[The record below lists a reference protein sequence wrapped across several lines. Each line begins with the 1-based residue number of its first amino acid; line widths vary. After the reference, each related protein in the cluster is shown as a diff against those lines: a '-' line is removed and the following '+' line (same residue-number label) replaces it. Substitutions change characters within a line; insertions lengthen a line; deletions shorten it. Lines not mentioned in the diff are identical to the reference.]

1 MLSRFR
7 ANIIQVLKRIYF
19 FFPVQLLIVHLKHNL
34 ILLLFWVVLFMF
46 TAKMWGVKMGIPL
59 LFLDPE
65 YLGNV
70 DFWSYLIMGAS
81 CGAFIVAY
89 QIASYISNSYRFPFL
104 ASLSNPFLKYTV
116 NNAIVPL
123 LFVLYYSYQNI
134 RFQLN
139 NEFLSNTDIILN
151 LSGFYIGIFLA
162 IAFSFTYFFTVSKDI
177 FRLFGLERLTQTV
190 RKRTR
195 RIRLNKNRW
204 TRISQMQSAR
214 DERHV
219 ETYLASPIEI
229 RLARETYHYE
239 REVVDAVFKQ
249 NHVTAAVFEI
259 FVIFLLI
266 FLGFFSDFEFAM
278 IPAAASIF
286 LALTMLLM
294 LASAVQAWLKQW
306 SIPFFLVV
314 IFAINYL
321 SGYEFLGKRSH
332 AFGLNYA
339 IDAAQIPDSVLFDQ
353 TRRLQYNADV
363 NHGLEELGHWK
374 RKSHKGRSG
383 KPAIIFIATSGGG
396 LKSAAWTFTVM
407 QNLDSLLDARF
418 MQNVQMITGS
428 SGGLIGASY
437 FRELYYQKQLGKD
450 IDLNNQLYYHK
461 ITQDML
467 NPVGFTL
474 AVNDIFLRF
483 KSFHLDGQRYTKD
496 RGYAFEQALNRNTD
510 FALNKRMMD
519 YALAEY
525 YAHIPKIIFTPTIIN
540 DGRRM
545 IISSLP
551 SSYLTYSISHTFK
564 NQWILPEDVEFR
576 RFFAQHG
583 ADSLLFTSAI
593 RMSATFPYI
602 LPAVALPSEPLI
614 EVMDAGFRDNYGIKT
629 VVRYIH
635 AFRNWL
641 QNNTSSIVILQIR
654 ENHKAFDLKTKPK
667 RTITELL
674 TSPLG
679 NVYEN
684 MFRIQD
690 YVNDQLV
697 QYAEYWY
704 RGKIELVEF
713 DLNPDFRL
721 EENISMNLHLTSKEK
736 LKIREAIKFK
746 ENRDAVERLRRL
758 LNQ

>member
-1 MLSRFR
+1 MIKRFKLT
-7 ANIIQVLKRIYF
+7 VLLILRKIYF
-19 FFPVQLLIVHLKHNL
+19 FFPTQLAIVHLKHNL
-34 ILLLFWVVLFMF
+34 ILILFWFVLFMF
-46 TAKMWGVKMGIPL
+46 TAKQWGVKMGIPL

-70 DFWSYLIMGAS
+70 DFWAYLILGIS
-81 CGAFIVAY
+81 CGGFVVAY

-116 NNAIVPL
+116 NNAL
-123 LFVLYYSYQNI
+123 LPMLYIFYYSYQNI
-134 RFQLN
+134 RFQIN
-139 NEFLSNTDIILN
+139 NEFLSTTDIVLN
-151 LSGFYIGIFLA
+151 LSGFYIGIFLS

-177 FRLFGLERLTQTV
+177 FRIFGLERLTRTV
-190 RKRTR
+190 KKRTK
-195 RIRLNKNRW
+195 RIRLDKNSWKRL
-204 TRISQMQSAR
+204 SQMNVSR
-214 DERHV
+214 EERHV

-229 RLARETYHYE
+229 RLARETYHYD
-239 REVVDAVFKQ
+239 RELVDAVFKQ

-266 FLGFFSDFEFAM
+266 FLGFFSDYEFAM

-306 SIPFFLVV
+306 SIPFFLLL
-314 IFAINYL
+314 IFGINYL

-332 AFGLNYA
+332 AYGLNYN
-339 IDAAQIPDSVLFDQ
+339 IDPARIPDSVLFDQ
-353 TRRLQYNADV
+353 TRRIQYDKDLI
-363 NHGLEELGHWK
+363 HGKEELEHWK
-374 RKSHKGRSG
+374 KKAFKGRRG

-396 LKSAAWTFTVM
+396 LKSAAWTFANM
-407 QNLDSLLDARF
+407 QRLDSLLEGRL
-418 MQNVQMITGS
+418 MRNTQMITGS

-437 FRELYYQKQLGKD
+437 YRELYYQNKRGKEVN
-450 IDLNNQLYYHK
+450 LNDPLYYDR
-461 ITQDML
+461 ISRDLL

-483 KSFHLDGQRYTKD
+483 KSFHLDRNRYTKD
-496 RGYAFEQALNRNTD
+496 RGYAFERALNKNTHY
-510 FALNKRMMD
+510 AMNKRMMD
-519 YALAEY
+519 YSLAEY
-525 YAHIPKIIFTPTIIN
+525 YGHIPKIIFTPTIIN

-545 IISSLP
+545 IISSQP
-551 SSYLTYSISHTFK
+551 ASYLTYNISYTFK

-576 RFFAQHG
+576 RFFANHG

-614 EVMDAGFRDNYGIKT
+614 ELMDAGFRDNYGLKT
-629 VVRYIH
+629 IVRYIH

-641 QNNTSSIVILQIR
+641 ETNTSRIIILQIR
-654 ENHKAFDLKTKPK
+654 ENHKAYDLKTKPK

-704 RGKIELVEF
+704 KGRIELVEF
-713 DLNPDFRL
+713 DLNPDFRQ
-721 EENISMNLHLTSKEK
+721 EESISMSLHLTSKEK
-736 LKIREAIKFK
+736 VKIKEAMQLRENK
-746 ENRDAVERLRRL
+746 EAAERLRRL
-758 LNQ
+758 LD